1 MSDRDD
7 LSLLPLGG
15 NNDPDAETLSPTMQA
30 CARNLYQ
37 QAWREYRAVGC
48 PYGQTDEAMLVW
60 YSLDG
65 NAPGSSP
72 LTGKN

>member
-1 MSDRDD
+1 MPNRDR
-7 LSLLPLGG
+7 LSLLPLGTEAA
-15 NNDPDAETLSPTMQA
+15 DSAELSPAMQA
-30 CARNLYQ
+30 CARTLYQ

-48 PYGQTDEAMLVW
+48 PYGRTDEAMLVW

-65 NAPGSSP
+65 DAPGSSP